1 MSETKRRN
9 KSEPQRGEDF
19 QPQSHRQTRVTL
31 TKDVSSKYRK
41 IMPKSGSGQA
51 GGPKWKRSHDDGSVP
66 PKRGRTGEDRPKFGE
81 RPPRRTGEDR
91 PKFGERPPHRTGEDR
106 PKFGERPPRRT
117 GDDRP
122 KFGERP
128 ARHTGDR
135 PKFGERPPRWTGGD
149 RPNFGGRSAPH
160 RKNEGSGLEM
170 RAIVNR
176 ELPEAAGQVKE
187 VQKLILDTAN
197 EMLTLTELLGEAH
210 GGLSQ
215 VLSQATDEYQLL
227 GDVLKPA
234 WEHLER
240 ANSALAKL
248 LEKMSFQDLAGQR
261 LAKVENFCSALTLVL
276 GRGQAGR
283 ESREPREK
291 NRWQRR
297 EDTTDRGKEGGSR
310 LKGPQAAGE
319 GLEQEDINQILD
331 DL

>member
-9 KSEPQRGEDF
+9 KNEAPRDDDF
-19 QPQSHRQTRVTL
+19 QPHSHRQTRVTL

-41 IMPKSGSGQA
+41 IMPKSGGGQS

-66 PKRGRTGEDRPKFGE
+66 PKRA
-81 RPPRRTGEDR
+81 RTGEDR

-106 PKFGERPPRRT
+106 PKFGDRPPRRTGEDRPKFGDRPPRRT
-117 GDDRP
+117 GDERP
-122 KFGERP
+122 KFG
-128 ARHTGDR
+128 DR
-135 PKFGERPPRWTGGD
+135 PRFGD

-160 RKNEGSGLEM
+160 RKNEGGGLEM

-176 ELPEAAGQVKE
+176 ELPEAASQVKE

-197 EMLTLTELLGEAH
+197 EMLALTELLGEAH

-215 VLSQATDEYQLL
+215 VLSRANDEYQLL
-227 GDVLKPA
+227 GDVLNPA

-240 ANSALAKL
+240 ANVALVKL

-261 LAKVENFCSALTLVL
+261 LAKVEHFCSALTLVL

-291 NRWQRR
+291 NRWQRG
-297 EDTTDRGKEGGSR
+297 EETDRAKEGGSR

-319 GLEQEDINQILD
+319 GLDQEDVNQILD